1 MQILLLYDVFKSIT
15 VVSLSALILMHY
27 NATVKPP
34 ISDHP
39 KCKELVVAYKT
50 QTTGDL
56 LLYILEILQ

>member
-1 MQILLLYDVFKSIT
+1 MMFFKSVT
-15 VVSLSALILMHY
+15 VVSLSALLLMRY

-50 QTTGDL
+50 QTTADL
-56 LLYILEILQ
+56 LLYILQTLQ